1 MPLSLRWHY
10 YRVVA
15 HHFVLLLRID
25 RDLINVFVVSMV
37 APSSCRG
44 GSCRRRRCRF
54 WRRGLS
60 TLFNLKAGLTLLEI
74 SYLRARLSCRL
85 PYAMLHQEAD
95 ISTLLLLALMIG
107 KIIREDLR
115 SAAYATT
122 MWGKGTALW
131 QLITG
136 GARSSYLRCL
146 NHCVGAHFFSSF
158 NLI

>member
-1 MPLSLRWHY
+1 MSLRWHY

-60 TLFNLKAGLTLLEI
+60 T
-74 SYLRARLSCRL
+74 LRARLSCRL

-158 NLI
+158 NLILLLFLAAAGFLD

>member
-54 WRRGLS
+54 WRQGLS
-60 TLFNLKAGLTLLEI
+60 T
-74 SYLRARLSCRL
+74 LRARLSCRL

-158 NLI
+158 NLILLLFLAAAGFLD